1 MTTPG
6 DEELLRV
13 MMAGGEDAFVALYR
27 RRQGALYRFALN
39 MSGNATIAEEVT
51 QEVFLTLI
59 REGRQ
64 YDPKRGPVAAYLFGI
79 ARNRVL
85 RYLERER
92 PYAAIA
98 EEPEAAQ
105 TRSYERSDTVRRA
118 GVALPRR
125 YRAAGGVVG

>member
-6 DEELLRV
+6 DEELLRL
-13 MMAGGEDAFVALYR
+13 MMAGDEDAFVALYR

-79 ARNRVL
+79 ARNHVL
-85 RYLERER
+85 RYLKRER
-92 PYAAIA
+92 PYVAIE

-105 TRSYERSDTVRRA
+105 KIGRASCRERV
-118 GVALPRR
+118 
-125 YRAAGGVVG
+125 